1 VSQGRAFSLFRTR
14 DKREREGFVGGRESE
29 VPERPCLGAYS
40 VAGWGVREERFG
52 ETMAWCTWTDM
63 DAAAGASRVRVGCEL
78 RGWLRGAEGVGRKCT
93 KGGKNQVS
101 HIDLLVYTSDHKR
114 NNIFHKCGV
123 LCLLFSFAVVSILG
137 TRTSKMREKQR

>member
-1 VSQGRAFSLFRTR
+1 MSQGRAFSLRTR

-63 DAAAGASRVRVGCEL
+63 DAAAGASRVRVRCES
-78 RGWLRGAEGVGRKCT
+78 GASRVRVEGVAA
-93 KGGKNQVS
+93 GGP
-101 HIDLLVYTSDHKR
+101 R
-114 NNIFHKCGV
+114 G
-123 LCLLFSFAVVSILG
+123 
-137 TRTSKMREKQR
+137 